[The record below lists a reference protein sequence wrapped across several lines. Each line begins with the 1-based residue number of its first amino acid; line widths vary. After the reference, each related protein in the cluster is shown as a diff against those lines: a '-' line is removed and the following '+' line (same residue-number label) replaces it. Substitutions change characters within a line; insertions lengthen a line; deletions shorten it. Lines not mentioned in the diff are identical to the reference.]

1 MRQRIIDK
9 RISWGLQG
17 AILAFLALLSILVIG
32 GACSGPAGPPG
43 PQGVIGEAGPTG
55 PQGEQVLTSGPP
67 GPPGDTGASGADGDT
82 GASGAD
88 GAAGAPGPAGVDG
101 AAGAPGIP
109 GPAGPLGLTGPQGE
123 MTSLNAPV
131 SSINKAN
138 VNHILFFM
146 PEGLLITDPG
156 NPSLEG
162 GATQIPDGVAHRTL
176 DLFGKQ
182 AIRAQFAHS
191 LQSPAIRLQIQFFR
205 AEANSWLTLIETFGS
220 DVAPFTNQTSA
231 WAAVPAFE
239 ASTDF
244 LIRVIVHGDGE
255 LDPRLTYVEL
265 DAR

>member
-1 MRQRIIDK
+1 MRQRTIDK

-17 AILAFLALLSILVIG
+17 AIVGFLALLTILAIG

-67 GPPGDTGASGADGDT
+67 GPPGDTGASGADG
-82 GASGAD
+82 
-88 GAAGAPGPAGVDG
+88 AAGAPGPAGVNG
-101 AAGAPGIP
+101 AAGEPGIP

-123 MTSLNAPV
+123 MTLLNAPI

-138 VNHILFFM
+138 INHILFFV

-156 NPSLEG
+156 NPGLG
-162 GATQIPDGVAHRTL
+162 GAAEIPDRVGHRTL

-191 LQSPAIRLQIQFFR
+191 LQSPSIQLQIQFFR
-205 AEANSWLTLIETFGS
+205 SDVNGWLTLIDAFGA
-220 DVAPFTNQTSA
+220 DVAPFSNQTSEWLA
-231 WAAVPAFE
+231 IPAYE

-244 LIRVIVHGDGE
+244 LVRALIHGDGE
-255 LDPRLTYVEL
+255 LDPRITYVEL
-265 DAR
+265 NAR